1 MAKSKL
7 NSALSAL
14 SGAIDRW
21 VYKQVRGRTV
31 VYALPETTA
40 APTEAQLAAR
50 ARFRRAA
57 DYANRMSGDPA
68 LFAPYEAI
76 AKSRNIPVREVMMAD
91 YFRPPVIGGIDLAGF
106 TGAVGDPIKI
116 EATDDCA
123 VMGVTVQI
131 RAEDDTLLE
140 EGAAAFET
148 EQRQWVYATTV
159 AYPRGTPVSIT
170 ATAVDRPGN
179 KGSKFATWS

>member
-31 VYALPETTA
+31 VYALPETTTE
-40 APTEAQLAAR
+40 PTEGQLAAR
-50 ARFRRAA
+50 ERFRRAA
-57 DYANRMSGDPA
+57 GYATKTSGNPA
-68 LFAPYEAI
+68 LVAPYKAI
-76 AKSRNIPVREVMMAD
+76 AEVRNVPVREVMMID
-91 YFRPPVIGGIDLAGF
+91 FFRPPVVETIDLSGF
-106 TGAVGDPIKI
+106 TGVAGSPIKVL
-116 EATDDCA
+116 AKDDCGVMSVA
-123 VMGVTVQI
+123 VEI

-140 EGAAAFET
+140 QGAAVLVDT
-148 EQRQWVYATTV
+148 DWVYATTQV
-159 AYPRGTPVSIT
+159 HPAGTPVTIT

-179 KGSKFATWS
+179 KGSKLTTWS